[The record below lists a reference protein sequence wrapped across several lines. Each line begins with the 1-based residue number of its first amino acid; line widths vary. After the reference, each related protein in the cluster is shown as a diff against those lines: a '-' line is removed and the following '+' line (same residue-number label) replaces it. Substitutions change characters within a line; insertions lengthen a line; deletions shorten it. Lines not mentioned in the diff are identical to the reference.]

1 MFNPQDDPLGLG
13 LMQRARERRQAQ
25 LNANPAASGFM
36 SGPLPDQNWDAWFQA
51 IAEANPGKSVNIAGG
66 PAPAVDPSAELGTQF
81 AQHSKQIR
89 GINPFD
95 RLTEASMT
103 RARKKSNTL
112 SGTDY

>member
-25 LNANPAASGFM
+25 LNNNPAAQTYM
-36 SGPLPDQNWDAWFQA
+36 SGPLPDQNWDAFFQA
-51 IAEANPGKSVNIAGG
+51 VSESNPGKSINFAGG
-66 PAPAVDPSAELGTQF
+66 AAPEVDPGAELGTQF

-95 RLTEASMT
+95 RLAASSAS
-103 RARKKSNTL
+103 RARKKSNAT